1 MKNEAVNAPQKSCPK
16 DGIVMSKSFIF
27 RVMGAMVILMT
38 ITACSSLYGSKESPD
53 PVGIGKDPEE
63 LKRSPC
69 ACNEVQQDYNSW
81 KTPV

>member
-1 MKNEAVNAPQKSCPK
+1 M
-16 DGIVMSKSFIF
+16 MSKLFIF
-27 RVMGAMVILMT
+27 RMISAMVILMT
-38 ITACSSLYGSKESPD
+38 MTACSSLYGSKESPD
-53 PVGIGKDPEE
+53 PVGIGTDPEE